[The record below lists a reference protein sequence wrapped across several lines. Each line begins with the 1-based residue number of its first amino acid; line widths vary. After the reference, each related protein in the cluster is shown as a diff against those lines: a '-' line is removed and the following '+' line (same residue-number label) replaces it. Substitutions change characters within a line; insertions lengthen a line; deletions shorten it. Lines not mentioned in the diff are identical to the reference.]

1 MSDDHRRRYGPDRAV
16 STVLDAA
23 IFLLLVSAA
32 IGLLYAA
39 PQSDDDATPD
49 PDIPEAASTT
59 LATSTA
65 TIEYVPAP
73 DGRADDSAG
82 NRTARGTIAELL
94 AETTVANARL
104 DGDAFT
110 RAPNHERAVRNATR
124 RALAHLDGEVA
135 IQVRTRWRPLGG
147 SGLRGG
153 VTVGPEPPADADVH
167 AATMMVPVGT
177 ATSAGAAQSDWQI
190 SGAVDSNG
198 LPGDGS
204 DTAGDHS
211 ALRHGRDTSVA
222 AVADDAGCGG
232 LAHVLGSRVVGTAFP
247 PERTTLAVRAGGP
260 STATTERRYATAAR
274 ALGLDPASLPLE
286 RVRLANELLATT
298 LARPLAATCRT
309 YDSPT
314 SAARRSAPGVVLVS
328 VRTWSP

>member
-1 MSDDHRRRYGPDRAV
+1 MTRSSRQRNGPDRAV

-23 IFLLLVSAA
+23 VFLLLVSAA

-39 PQSDDDATPD
+39 PQSDDDATAD
-49 PDIPEAASTT
+49 PDVPEAAATT

-73 DGRADDSAG
+73 SGEADASLE

-104 DGDAFT
+104 NGNAFT

-124 RALAHLDGEVA
+124 RTLAHLDGEVEV
-135 IQVRTRWRPLGG
+135 QVRTRWRPLDG
-147 SGLRGG
+147 SRLRGG
-153 VTVGPEPPADADVH
+153 VAVGPEPPADADVH
-167 AATMMVPVGT
+167 AATMVVPVGT
-177 ATSAGAAQSDWQI
+177 ATSAGAAQSDWLVPD
-190 SGAVDSNG
+190 AVDADP
-198 LPGDGS
+198 LPGDGP
-204 DTAGDHS
+204 DTAGDHGS
-211 ALRHGRDTSVA
+211 LRHGRDASLATVA
-222 AVADDAGCGG
+222 EDADCSGF
-232 LAHVLGSRVVGTAFP
+232 AHVLGSRVVGTAFP

-260 STATTERRYATAAR
+260 ATATTERRYATAAR
-274 ALGLDPASLPLE
+274 ALDLDPASLPLD

-298 LARPLAATCRT
+298 LARPIEATCTT

-314 SAARRSAPGVVLVS
+314 SAARRAAPGVVLVS